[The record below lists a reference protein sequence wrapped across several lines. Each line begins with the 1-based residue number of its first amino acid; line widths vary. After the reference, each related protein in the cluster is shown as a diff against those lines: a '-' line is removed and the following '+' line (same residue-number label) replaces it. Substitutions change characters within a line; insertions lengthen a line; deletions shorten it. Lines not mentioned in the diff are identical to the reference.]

1 MKKRCHLNWIARNIV
16 DKPIQRPIRLEI
28 SKIRIFE
35 VQNVRWLKLSRHKP
49 DIKQTF
55 SREIEQNY
63 SFLFDIIWNDK
74 LRVSRTSFKFESN
87 IIESRIYHVIYPK
100 KSHDESHDLPPL
112 TWSILKIKLV
122 CKKFFLEQYLK
133 WRCWINQALQ
143 N

>member
-1 MKKRCHLNWIARNIV
+1 MADIITTLTG
-16 DKPIQRPIRLEI
+16 Q
-28 SKIRIFE
+28 
-35 VQNVRWLKLSRHKP
+35 KP

-55 SREIEQNY
+55 SLEIEQNY
-63 SFLFDIIWNDK
+63 RFLFDIIWNDK

-143 N
+143 NWKDFRVSSGLTWFFKSEPPG